1 MNFKNFLNSVSSLFI
16 ICGVILFWYV
26 DWYWVIVSYNI
37 VLSYL
42 SFNIFRDYN
51 DNPRFRNKIPLILYI
66 GLPLTLNF
74 VGFLISIINGFEE
87 IPEYEIQSMKNIDK
101 SDIEQVF
108 DKKNVK
114 GLIPNKLNKKF

>member
-16 ICGVILFWYV
+16 VCGAILFWYV

-42 SFNIFRDYN
+42 SFNIFRGYN

-101 SDIEQVF
+101 SDLEQVF

-114 GLIPNKLNKKF
+114 GLISNKLNKKF

>member
-16 ICGVILFWYV
+16 ICGAILFWYV

>member
-16 ICGVILFWYV
+16 ICGAILFWYV

-101 SDIEQVF
+101 SDLEQVF

-114 GLIPNKLNKKF
+114 GLISNKLNKKF